1 MRILH
6 VIGSIAPRYG
16 GPSIV
21 APAMCQALAARGHQV
36 ELATTDMDGRD
47 ALAVPGEL
55 AGGSPG
61 VRVTFRRAHWPR
73 SYAASAGLGY
83 WLRRHVGRFDVVHVH
98 SLHQFHTWIAAR
110 YCRRAGVPYIIRPHG
125 ALDPY
130 HLRQHHWRKAL
141 VTGLV
146 EGRAVRAAAGMH
158 YTSIAEQRH
167 ASRLGRMPP
176 GTVVPLGVE
185 LAAPAGWDKLLAD
198 HPELAGRTLVTFLGR
213 ITAKKRLDLL
223 VEAFAGV
230 AAADDR
236 AHLVVAGPDDGAGDD
251 LASRIASLGLGHR
264 VSLPGLLTG
273 GPKTALLRQSRVV
286 ALPSEDESF
295 GVAVAEAMCAG
306 TAVVVTEGVAIH
318 HEVAAARAGLVV
330 PPDAEPLARALL
342 TFVDDEQLAAE
353 AGRNG
358 RTLAR
363 GRWTWRQ
370 VAADLERMYEEA
382 VNRVDLNERVS
393 R

>member
-1 MRILH
+1 M
-6 VIGSIAPRYG
+6 IGSIAPRYG

-36 ELATTDMDGRD
+36 ELAATDMDGRD

-146 EGRAVRAAAGMH
+146 EGRAVRAAAWMH
-158 YTSIAEQRH
+158 YTSIA
-167 ASRLGRMPP
+167 
-176 GTVVPLGVE
+176 
-185 LAAPAGWDKLLAD
+185 
-198 HPELAGRTLVTFLGR
+198 
-213 ITAKKRLDLL
+213 
-223 VEAFAGV
+223 
-230 AAADDR
+230 
-236 AHLVVAGPDDGAGDD
+236 
-251 LASRIASLGLGHR
+251 
-264 VSLPGLLTG
+264 
-273 GPKTALLRQSRVV
+273 
-286 ALPSEDESF
+286 
-295 GVAVAEAMCAG
+295 
-306 TAVVVTEGVAIH
+306 
-318 HEVAAARAGLVV
+318 
-330 PPDAEPLARALL
+330 
-342 TFVDDEQLAAE
+342 
-353 AGRNG
+353 
-358 RTLAR
+358 
-363 GRWTWRQ
+363 
-370 VAADLERMYEEA
+370 
-382 VNRVDLNERVS
+382 
-393 R
+393 